1 MSKKFSGVP
10 KEDDTRILYRKE
22 VKLGNY
28 DVLHEKW
35 NWEGIKAESIIFVS
49 DDISDLTDE
58 GIEQKVRE
66 AHFIQEGSSVT
77 LQRGEEFTFL
87 NFNFETT

>member
-1 MSKKFSGVP
+1 MS
-10 KEDDTRILYRKE
+10 
-22 VKLGNY
+22 
-28 DVLHEKW
+28 
-35 NWEGIKAESIIFVS
+35 
-49 DDISDLTDE
+49 LTDE

>member
-22 VKLGNY
+22 AKLGNY

-35 NWEGIKAESIIFVS
+35 NWEGIKAESIIFAS
-49 DDISDLTDE
+49 DDISNLTDE
-58 GIEQKVRE
+58 EVEKEVCKSP
-66 AHFIQEGSSVT
+66 FIKEGSSVT
-77 LQRGEEFTFL
+77 LKRGEEFTFV
-87 NFNFETT
+87 NFNFEIT